1 MPSASAWSSPPVPR
15 PRTVPARI
23 ALPLV
28 PPGPAK
34 QIDRTLRARV
44 RPGVASVVSDLAEA
58 GPKNAAGGCR
68 PSVFRRS
75 QPDRVRTRR
84 RRRLP
89 RTPTVASLTDGCSH
103 RMAGAHCQTTC
114 GASFHFTAY
123 GSAGVRVRPTHV
135 APRPKFPCARRAQ
148 RCDRG
153 KTMSTTHAS
162 LPPAL
167 DMGPGGPVARFL
179 CGGGVSPSTCCTAT
193 SRHTNGARMLVSP
206 IGPPC
211 VRSPLRSMWC
221 GEGQLRLRQRGTRS
235 VRGPDRGWLRGRAL
249 RRPGC
254 RG

>member
-28 PPGPAK
+28 PPGPAG
-34 QIDRTLRARV
+34 QIDRALRARV

-58 GPKNAAGGCR
+58 GPKNAASGCR

-148 RCDRG
+148 RCDRAE
-153 KTMSTTHAS
+153 TMSTTHAS

-179 CGGGVSPSTCCTAT
+179 CGGGVVEHPLHRNITA
-193 SRHTNGARMLVSP
+193 H
-206 IGPPC
+206 
-211 VRSPLRSMWC
+211 
-221 GEGQLRLRQRGTRS
+221 E
-235 VRGPDRGWLRGRAL
+235 
-249 RRPGC
+249 RRPDARQPNRPSVC
-254 RG
+254 PQPSSLYVVWRGAVAAPATRNP